1 MSCTRFLLLSS
12 SKIAF
17 YTYHHYLYLVES
29 RIFRLGWG
37 SFPVQKSIGK
47 TRRQLNMPHA
57 YRKIHFH
64 RKVNET
70 NENKK
75 KLLAMRCIS
84 SGAEFSLFFP
94 SLSLLFLFFCVA
106 LSAQNVL
113 HFHVIGTNSLNN
125 KIIHVTTSKIFS
137 TKRGWGTS
145 VSFCVWQPI
154 YTQLSISRVARR
166 LHLLILRSISQLSH
180 SLLEYKIF
188 TLIAYL

>member
-1 MSCTRFLLLSS
+1 
-12 SKIAF
+12 
-17 YTYHHYLYLVES
+17 
-29 RIFRLGWG
+29 
-37 SFPVQKSIGK
+37 
-47 TRRQLNMPHA
+47 
-57 YRKIHFH
+57 
-64 RKVNET
+64 
-70 NENKK
+70 
-75 KLLAMRCIS
+75 MRCIS

-188 TLIAYL
+188 TLIAYLWCVWNCLHLYNFRRWIQWAQVNVYFADRRSGELAIVSVCTWNKTGQRKKACETQTRLYCT